1 MAADLFLLVCA
12 LLFGLGFRQLF
23 RHLPEERW
31 QFVASLPLKKN
42 GDGSWQGLNLTFY
55 GLFTGLA
62 GGFGVA
68 TFILL
73 TAAAGVALITAVLLT
88 LGVLAICLPAAK
100 IIATVVEKNRHGFT
114 VGGASFVGIIIAPIF
129 LWLADQ
135 ASQHWWNT
143 PLPTLPMLAAM
154 SIAYVMGEG
163 IGRLAACISFG
174 CCYGK
179 ALNDSPVWAQ
189 RMFATLNH
197 VFIGK
202 TKKIAFAGEMEAV
215 KVIPI
220 QAVTC
225 VLYTALALLCSAL
238 FFHQLFALAFA
249 LSLVG
254 SQLWR
259 VYSETLRA
267 DYRGGSKLFSVY
279 QLMALLAALYGVA
292 ISIALPAHSDL
303 QPLLSAGLAA
313 LWTPEVILCLQLITV
328 IMFFF
333 SGTSTI
339 TTGEL
344 HDSGWPPTGEA
355 RPAATTIIT
364 SMTAKTW
371 DSRQAPLPWAPPC
384 VDLHQRHGLDLGI
397 DVGTGKQGKLPGRT
411 PGDPGQNALSGQGK
425 LNQALPWSNLTQP
438 HHPGRQD
445 IKNTA
450 IARSTQTQAYIPGG
464 NAQPHRF
471 TGNQSLLHWQPQ
483 RGIAHRNALKMI
495 LTGIVRHLPSQQRG
509 CVGPLGQHPVQPRQ
523 LLTGRPLGRHP
534 APLHQPDLIRQA

>member
-73 TAAAGVALITAVLLT
+73 TAAVGVSLMTTVLLT

-114 VGGASFVGIIIAPIF
+114 VGGASFVGIIIAPLF
-129 LWLADQ
+129 LWLADK
-135 ASQHWWNT
+135 ASQHWWDT

-163 IGRLAACISFG
+163 IGRLACISFG

-179 ALNDSPVWAQ
+179 ALNDAPTWAR

-292 ISIALPAHSDL
+292 ISIALPGHSDL
-303 QPLLSAGLAA
+303 QPLLHAGLGA
-313 LWTPEVILCLQLITV
+313 LWTPGVILCLQLITV
-328 IMFFF
+328 VMFFF

-344 HDSGWPPTGEA
+344 RFGLAADWRSQAGCEGEHHQHDKKDTGQSSGTASLG
-355 RPAATTIIT
+355 AT
-364 SMTAKTW
+364 
-371 DSRQAPLPWAPPC
+371 L
-384 VDLHQRHGLDLGI
+384 
-397 DVGTGKQGKLPGRT
+397 
-411 PGDPGQNALSGQGK
+411 
-425 LNQALPWSNLTQP
+425 
-438 HHPGRQD
+438 
-445 IKNTA
+445 
-450 IARSTQTQAYIPGG
+450 RSST
-464 NAQPHRF
+464 
-471 TGNQSLLHWQPQ
+471 
-483 RGIAHRNALKMI
+483 
-495 LTGIVRHLPSQQRG
+495 
-509 CVGPLGQHPVQPRQ
+509 
-523 LLTGRPLGRHP
+523 P
-534 APLHQPDLIRQA
+534 APRP

>member
-73 TAAAGVALITAVLLT
+73 TAAVGVSLMTTVLLT

-129 LWLADQ
+129 LWLADK
-135 ASQHWWNT
+135 ASQHWWDT

-163 IGRLAACISFG
+163 IGRLACISFG

-179 ALNDSPVWAQ
+179 ALKDAPTWAR

-303 QPLLSAGLAA
+303 QPLLLS
-313 LWTPEVILCLQLITV
+313 LIH
-328 IMFFF
+328 I
-333 SGTSTI
+333 
-339 TTGEL
+339 
-344 HDSGWPPTGEA
+344 
-355 RPAATTIIT
+355 
-364 SMTAKTW
+364 
-371 DSRQAPLPWAPPC
+371 
-384 VDLHQRHGLDLGI
+384 
-397 DVGTGKQGKLPGRT
+397 
-411 PGDPGQNALSGQGK
+411 
-425 LNQALPWSNLTQP
+425 
-438 HHPGRQD
+438 
-445 IKNTA
+445 
-450 IARSTQTQAYIPGG
+450 
-464 NAQPHRF
+464 
-471 TGNQSLLHWQPQ
+471 
-483 RGIAHRNALKMI
+483 
-495 LTGIVRHLPSQQRG
+495 
-509 CVGPLGQHPVQPRQ
+509 
-523 LLTGRPLGRHP
+523 
-534 APLHQPDLIRQA
+534 